1 MQTATVDEILR
12 AIDSAAKTAPGGAI
26 AFDGD
31 GTLWSGDIGEDF
43 FDAAM
48 KRGPLEVTREPL
60 AREAVEGGL
69 TVAPHATAHD
79 IAHEIHAAYLAGSF
93 PEERVCEIIAWVVAG
108 WSHDALR
115 AFCKETVVEIGLHER
130 LHGEAIRVLRHAQG
144 MGIDAYL
151 VSASPLGIVEAAAA
165 VVGIPLTHVTA
176 VTERISADGVVE
188 CGVVRPITYGEGKVT
203 NLRALLKKR
212 QGEEAPLYAAFG
224 DNAFDVALLRSAQN
238 PIAIRPKQRLLDRA
252 HEVPGLRILERI

>member
-12 AIDSAAKTAPGGAI
+12 AIDSAARAAPGGAV

-31 GTLWSGDIGEDF
+31 GTLWSGDVGEDF
-43 FDAAM
+43 FEAAM
-48 KRGPLEVTREPL
+48 KHGPLEVTREPL
-60 AREAVEGGL
+60 AREAAEAGL
-69 TVAPHATAHD
+69 TVEAKATAHD
-79 IAHEIHAAYLAGSF
+79 LAHALHAAYLAGTFS
-93 PEERVCEIIAWVVAG
+93 EERICEIIAWIAG
-108 WSHDALR
+108 GWTHAELR
-115 AFCKETVVEIGLHER
+115 AFCKETVIAIGLRDR

-144 MGIDAYL
+144 AGIDAYL
-151 VSASPLGIVEAAAA
+151 VSASPLGIVEAAAE

-176 VTERISADGVVE
+176 VKERISADGIVE

-203 NLRALLKKR
+203 NLRALIGPGR
-212 QGEEAPLYAAFG
+212 PLYAAFG

-238 PIAIRPKQRLLDRA
+238 PVAIRPKQRLLDRA

>member
-1 MQTATVDEILR
+1 MNTATVDEILR
-12 AIDSAAKTAPGGAI
+12 AIDEAARAEPGGAI

-60 AREAVEGGL
+60 RREAREAGL
-69 TVAPHATAHD
+69 PIAESASATASD
-79 IAHEIHAAYLAGSF
+79 LAHAIHAAYLGGAF
-93 PEERVCEIIAWVVAG
+93 PEERICEIIAWIVG
-108 WSHDALR
+108 GLRHEDLR
-115 AFCKETVVEIGLHER
+115 AFCRETVAAIHLRDR
-130 LHGEAIRVLRHAQG
+130 LHDEAIRVLRRAQAV
-144 MGIDAYL
+144 GIDAYL

-165 VVGIPLTHVTA
+165 VVGIPLDHVAA
-176 VTERISADGVVE
+176 VRERISPDGVVE

-203 NLRALLKKR
+203 NLRALLGPGR
-212 QGEEAPLYAAFG
+212 ALYAAFG
-224 DNAFDVALLRSAQN
+224 DNAFDVPMLREARN
-238 PIAIRPKQRLLDRA
+238 PVAIRPKERLLARA